1 MYRFPCVSW
10 RLGGLAAIFF
20 LIIISSCSMKKKHVN
35 LIVYNAKVYTVDS
48 GFSIVQAFAVSD
60 GKFVA
65 TGTDKEIM
73 SKYESDSVINAD
85 GKFIFPGFFDAHCHF
100 YYYGLTLNQV
110 DLNGTQSFDEVV
122 QRVMNFSKSFAGEW
136 IIGRG
141 WDQNDWEVKQFPR
154 KDTLDKLFPVQPV
167 FLKRI
172 DGHAVLVNQKALD
185 IAGIKSGTFVKGG
198 IIEKKNGKLTGI
210 LIDNAI
216 DLLNSSIQKPTSEQ
230 ETDALLKA
238 QEKCFE
244 VGLTTVDDAGLPACV
259 VQLIDKLQKEGKLKM
274 RVYAMLEPT
283 EENFSLFA
291 SKGLYITERLTVRSF
306 KIYGDGALGSRGAFL
321 LQPYSDMSD
330 LKGFS
335 LQDSIYYVKMA
346 ERCYSTGYQLNT
358 HCIGDAANH
367 LLLTVY
373 AGVLKKQNNLR
384 WRIEHAQVVAPEDL
398 KLFKKYSIIPSVQPT
413 HATSDMYWAKERLGD
428 RVKYAYAYQDLLK
441 QNGFIPLG
449 SDFPVE
455 SINPVFGFYAAVTR
469 QDAKGYPAGGFQPEN
484 KLSREQA
491 LRGMTI
497 WAAYANFEETKKGSI
512 EEGKCA
518 DFVILDKD
526 IMQVPF
532 KKILDT
538 KVLKTFIAGE
548 RIY

>member
-1 MYRFPCVSW
+1 
-10 RLGGLAAIFF
+10 
-20 LIIISSCSMKKKHVN
+20 
-35 LIVYNAKVYTVDS
+35 
-48 GFSIVQAFAVSD
+48 
-60 GKFVA
+60 
-65 TGTDKEIM
+65 
-73 SKYESDSVINAD
+73 
-85 GKFIFPGFFDAHCHF
+85 
-100 YYYGLTLNQV
+100 
-110 DLNGTQSFDEVV
+110 
-122 QRVMNFSKSFAGEW
+122 
-136 IIGRG
+136 
-141 WDQNDWEVKQFPR
+141 
-154 KDTLDKLFPVQPV
+154 
-167 FLKRI
+167 
-172 DGHAVLVNQKALD
+172 
-185 IAGIKSGTFVKGG
+185 
-198 IIEKKNGKLTGI
+198 
-210 LIDNAI
+210 
-216 DLLNSSIQKPTSEQ
+216 
-230 ETDALLKA
+230 
-238 QEKCFE
+238 
-244 VGLTTVDDAGLPACV
+244 LPACV